1 MTVYVLVH
9 GAWSGAYSYRRV
21 RPLLRSAGHEVF
33 APTLTGLG
41 DRAHLAGPLVNL
53 STHVR
58 DVVNLVRY
66 EDLTDIVLVGHSY
79 GGMVITG
86 AVDPLA
92 DRIAHL
98 VYVDAFVPADGQSLY
113 ALTGQRAGSPDGP
126 GTDGWAVPPLPREY
140 ATPEETEWANARRRP
155 HPIGCFTEPVALRE
169 PLEAR
174 AFSRTYIRATADPSD
189 SPGARVFQAA
199 ADHARTHPRWHHHEI
214 ATDHLIP
221 HKEPEALTKILLEA
235 PRRAG

>member
-41 DRAHLAGPLVNL
+41 DRAHLASPQVGL

-86 AVDPLA
+86 AAEKLGG
-92 DRIAHL
+92 RIAHL
-98 VYVDAFVPADGQSLY
+98 VYVDAFVPGDGDSLY
-113 ALTGQRAGSPDGP
+113 GLTGQTVVDIDGP
-126 GTDGWAVPPLPREY
+126 GGDEWAVPPVARAWESD
-140 ATPEETEWANARRRP
+140 ADAEWATARRRP
-155 HPIGCFTEPVALRE
+155 QPVACMTETVTLSE

-174 AFSRTYIRATADPSD
+174 PWALTYIRATADPSE
-189 SPGARVFQAA
+189 SPGSRVFQAA
-199 ADHARTHPRWHHHEI
+199 ADHARTSPRWSYHEI
-214 ATDHLIP
+214 ANDHLIP
-221 HKEPEALTKILLEA
+221 QKEPEALTKILLE
-235 PRRAG
+235 G